1 MGLMSKRSSAA
12 RQLAGSKRKR
22 ESKRRDFTG
31 ASSGCWARTAE
42 RVLHGKR
49 RLKAA
54 VGARRGGQPGAWLW
68 GGSLGFAGGLG
79 GGVTGGG
86 TPRGGGTLAAGG
98 WVRFTNV

>member
-42 RVLHGKR
+42 RVLQAKR

-54 VGARRGGQPGAWLW
+54 VGAARAVQPVAWLW
-68 GGSLGFAGGLG
+68 DGNLSFAGGLRWG
-79 GGVTGGG
+79 IMRASR
-86 TPRGGGTLAAGG
+86 RGALEPSRRA
-98 WVRFTNV
+98 WRMVK

>member
-42 RVLHGKR
+42 SVLQAKR

-54 VGARRGGQPGAWLW
+54 AGAARAVQPVAWLW
-68 GGSLGFAGGLG
+68 DGNLSFAGGLG
-79 GGVTGGG
+79 GGKMGGS
-86 TPRGGGTLAAGG
+86 PRGALEPSRRGLGFG
-98 WVRFTNV
+98 

>member
-31 ASSGCWARTAE
+31 ASSGCRARTAE

-54 VGARRGGQPGAWLW
+54 VGAARAVQAGAWLW
-68 GGSLGFAGGLG
+68 DGNLGFGGGLRWG
-79 GGVTGGG
+79 IMRGVTPSGA
-86 TPRGGGTLAAGG
+86 GTLAAGLAYG
-98 WVRFTNV
+98 

>member
-42 RVLHGKR
+42 SVLQAKR

-54 VGARRGGQPGAWLW
+54 VGAARAVQPVALLW
-68 GGSLGFAGGLG
+68 DGNLRFAGGGG
-79 GGVTGGG
+79 GGVKRGVLPGGAG
-86 TPRGGGTLAAGG
+86 AVPGGMGVGQE
-98 WVRFTNV
+98 R

>member
-54 VGARRGGQPGAWLW
+54 VGGARAGQPAPRVSPGKVGFW
-68 GGSLGFAGGLG
+68 GGGGGGKMGGGTRGVVVTLG
-79 GGVTGGG
+79 GGVGVG
-86 TPRGGGTLAAGG
+86 
-98 WVRFTNV
+98 